1 MLNYVNQCYSNSDG
15 QVIFD
20 LIKNEFNHGN
30 KVEVSFNGVTALN
43 SSFVNS
49 TLIELLEDYT
59 FDYIRSNLKFTNTT
73 KQINSM
79 IKERFAF
86 EV

>member
-1 MLNYVNQCYSNSDG
+1 M
-15 QVIFD
+15 IFD

-30 KVEVSFNGVTALN
+30 KVEVWFNGVTALN

-86 EV
+86 EVKRKKTWFITKEKS